1 MRDASRPV
9 RIALYAVGAV
19 VIVAAV
25 FVLQLLHSAGQFKK
39 LQPHFAGSCTVVPGI
54 VGAEDITIHPRTG
67 VAFITS
73 ADRRS
78 FMGGG
83 AARGA
88 IYAYDLNLEAPQLRN
103 LTPDADPDFLPH
115 GQSLHVGDDGR
126 DVLYVI
132 NHAGGRHTIEVYD
145 LAGTQLSHR
154 ETLTDPL
161 LVSPNDLVAV
171 ERDRLYV
178 SNDHANPAGF
188 SRLLEDYL
196 RRSIST
202 VVYYDGERFVEAAS
216 GFRYPNG
223 VNVSRDGK
231 TLYLA
236 STTGGS
242 VFVFRIDPDSRALER
257 SGVIE
262 IGTGVDNIEVDP
274 NGSLWIGAHPK
285 LLTFVQH
292 TGDATRFA
300 PSQVIRI
307 DDPDSDAPEVE
318 EVLLSLGE
326 DLSGSSVA
334 AVRGNRLLV
343 GSVMDDGLLDCRID
357 R

>member
-1 MRDASRPV
+1 MQKSSQPV
-9 RIALYAVGAV
+9 KIALYAVGAV
-19 VIVAAV
+19 VLAAAV
-25 FVLQLLHSAGQFKK
+25 FLLQLFHSAGEFKT
-39 LQPHFAGSCTVVPGI
+39 LEPHFAGSCTVVPGI

-67 VAFITS
+67 VALISS

-78 FMGGG
+78 ALGGG
-83 AARGA
+83 PARGG
-88 IYAYDLNLEAPQLRN
+88 IYAYDLNVEAPQLRN

-115 GQSLHVGDDGR
+115 GLSLYVGDDGR

-132 NHAGGRHTIEVYD
+132 NHAGGRHGIEVYD
-145 LAGTQLSHR
+145 LVGTRLSHR
-154 ETLTDPL
+154 QTLSDPL

-171 ERDRLYV
+171 GRDRLYV
-178 SNDHANPAGF
+178 TNDHANPPGF
-188 SRLLEDYL
+188 SRQLEDYL

-223 VNVSRDGK
+223 VNVSGDGE
-231 TLYLA
+231 TLYVA

-242 VFVFRIDPDSRALER
+242 VFVFRIDPDSKTLEET
-257 SGVIE
+257 GTIE

-274 NGSLWIGAHPK
+274 EGSLWIGAHPK
-285 LLTFVQH
+285 LLTFVRH
-292 TGDATRFA
+292 TGDASRFA

-307 DDPDSDAPEVE
+307 DDPATDAPRVK

-334 AVRGNRLLV
+334 AVRGDRLLV
-343 GSVMDDGLLDCRID
+343 GSVMDDGLLDCRIS